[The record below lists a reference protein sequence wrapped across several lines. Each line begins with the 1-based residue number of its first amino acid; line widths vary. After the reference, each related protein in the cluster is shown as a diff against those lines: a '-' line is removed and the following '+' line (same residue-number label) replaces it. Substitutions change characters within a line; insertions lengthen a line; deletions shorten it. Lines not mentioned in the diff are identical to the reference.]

1 MISFRQSAD
10 GSMSAYNAEFDECYH
25 SLKDGAL
32 NESLYK
38 HIYPSLQHC
47 KTHYGDTLEAL
58 PNALYVL
65 DICFGLGYNTLAL
78 LSTLAR
84 GQILGVPFTGKV
96 KIYSPEKDESVF
108 KMLHNLCFGLG
119 YNTLALLSTL
129 ARGQILGVPF
139 TGKVKIYSPEKDES
153 VFKMLHNLTYP
164 PYMSDIL
171 QLNEMLEHFESARQ
185 VSQYYG
191 KIGDME
197 FEICLYKGD
206 AIVFLENLK
215 RDLCNAFH
223 IVFQDAFSPKKNPS
237 LWSREYFALLYH
249 LLHTQ
254 GIITTYSQ
262 SRAVRENAINAG
274 FRVYDYKPG
283 NACAIN
289 IRGGSL
295 MGKEALSLENLKEIF
310 HSQSPLVSS

>member
-38 HIYPSLQHC
+38 HIYPSLWHC

-84 GQILGVPFTGKV
+84 GQILGVPFA
-96 KIYSPEKDESVF
+96 
-108 KMLHNLCFGLG
+108 C
-119 YNTLALLSTL
+119 
-129 ARGQILGVPF
+129 
-139 TGKVKIYSPEKDES
+139 KVKIYSPEKDES

-164 PYMSDIL
+164 PYMSDVL

-185 VSQYYG
+185 VSQYDG

-197 FEICLYKGD
+197 FEIYLYKGD
-206 AIVFLENLK
+206 TLVFLENLK
-215 RDLCNAFH
+215 RDLCGEFH
-223 IVFQDAFSPKKNPS
+223 IIFQDAFSPKKNPT
-237 LWSREYFALLYH
+237 LWSKEYFALLYH
-249 LLHTQ
+249 LLHPQ

-274 FRVYDYKPG
+274 FRVYDYKA
-283 NACAIN
+283 NN
-289 IRGGSL
+289 VRGSSL
-295 MGKEALSLENLKEIF
+295 ISKESLNLEKLKEVNHPHLRGEGF
-310 HSQSPLVSS
+310 LTKAKQS